1 MKTAVQLVG
10 SMYPCQNVP
19 MVVFGKRCPTP
30 CLYCGLYKYQFPAE
44 KIIAEGKEK
53 VIEEMSKHKSTYF
66 APVTDCFLPEN
77 SDLTHNLLEETWKLN
92 QLWTPLV
99 NTKQII
105 PGKTKNLIIANKH
118 RLVLQISVPSVDE
131 EIISI
136 LEPGSAP
143 IPERLEM
150 IKRLT
155 LARVPV
161 IVVVMPWFD
170 LGNAEDLAEKI
181 SSTGVLRSIISNGIL
196 TKETKNRMLNSGNQ
210 QLIQVAE
217 SVCFS
222 KEATEKGLVIPREQR
237 IESLTKLINA
247 FKNFGVKVRVCIS
260 DNHDLGD
267 SGLPLCGEFKHHN
280 FKRKEER

>member
-1 MKTAVQLVG
+1 MKTTVQLVE

-19 MVVFGKRCPTP
+19 MIIFGKRCPNP

-53 VIEEMSKHKSTYF
+53 VILEMSKYESTYF
-66 APVTDCFLPEN
+66 SSVTDCFLAETEN
-77 SDLTHNLLEETWKLN
+77 SELTHHLLEETWKLN
-92 QLWTPLV
+92 PLWTPLV

-105 PGKTKNLIIANKH
+105 PGKTENLIITNKH

-181 SSTGVLRSIISNGIL
+181 SKAGVLRVIISNGIL
-196 TKETKNRMLNSGNQ
+196 TKETKTHMLNSKNQ

-217 SVCFS
+217 SVCLQ
-222 KEATEKGLVIPREQR
+222 KEATEKGLVIPQEKR
-237 IESLTKLINA
+237 IESLTKLIDA
-247 FKNFGVKVRVCIS
+247 FRNFDVKVKVCIS
-260 DNHDLGD
+260 DNHDLGN
-267 SGLPLCGEFKHHN
+267 SGLPLCGKFKHHN
-280 FKRKEER
+280 FKK